1 MINSFEFIELL
12 EYMKFSFFLKF
23 FIFFQKICETSG
35 QSKLFLKSIENLQI
49 FSEDRG
55 DPAISGNGFKSKIE
69 RIENSQKSK
78 INN

>member
-1 MINSFEFIELL
+1 M
-12 EYMKFSFFLKF
+12 
-23 FIFFQKICETSG
+23 QTSN
-35 QSKLFLKSIENLQI
+35 QSKPLLKSIEDLQI

-55 DPAISGNGFKSKIE
+55 DPAISGNKFKSKIE